1 MIKRALARL
10 RRIRSMDADLK
21 DRAAVERKLF
31 AVYEGKRE
39 APTPD
44 ECREWAI
51 KLGVPRAY
59 RMRDDQ

>member
-1 MIKRALARL
+1 
-10 RRIRSMDADLK
+10 MDADLK